1 MNPRSLPGPIRNL
14 GGAVEVPTSKSLTNR
29 ALVVAAAAG
38 GGRIVRPL
46 DCEDTRL
53 LAAALEQAGWPVGW
67 GEEIVVGRRRSVTA
81 AEVDLGNSGTG
92 SRLIVGLLACVPGRF
107 RIDGSPRLRQRP
119 MRPLLGALADLGA
132 EISSDGGFLPV
143 EVAGRRIEGGSI
155 RIRPEVSSQFVSSL
169 LLAGP
174 LMRDGVRVEV
184 LGPLPSRPYLE
195 LTRQVLRT
203 FGAVVSSEGSTI
215 WRVEPGGLRPTITDI
230 EGDWS
235 AVAFAAAAVAVAG
248 GRVSVG
254 PVSSTSAQGDRAVC
268 EILRRAGVE
277 VRYSEH
283 EVVFEGPATRAFDAD
298 LTATP
303 DLFPALSVVAAAGPT
318 GSSLSGLDHLR
329 HKESDRLAVMID
341 NLGRLGAAFD
351 TSASSIRV
359 RRPIGPNR
367 SNGTPVTAADDHRVA
382 MAMAVAALAAG
393 PLELEDDG
401 CVVKS
406 FPGFWSMWQRLVES
420 GSHQP

>member
-1 MNPRSLPGPIRNL
+1 LI
-14 GGAVEVPTSKSLTNR
+14 
-29 ALVVAAAAG
+29 VAAAAD

-53 LAAALEQAGWPVGW
+53 LAAALEQAGWPVDW
-67 GEEIVVGRRRSVTA
+67 GEEIIVGRRRAVAA

-92 SRLIVGLLACVPGRF
+92 SRLIVGLLACVSGRF
-107 RIDGSPRLRQRP
+107 RIDGTPRLRQRP
-119 MRPLLGALADLGA
+119 MRPLLDALADLGA

-143 EVAGRRIEGGSI
+143 VVAGRRIGGGSI

-174 LMRDGVRVEV
+174 LMQDGVRVEV

-195 LTRQVLRT
+195 LTRDMLRT
-203 FGAVVSSEGSTI
+203 FGAVVSIEGPTI
-215 WRVEPGGLRPTITDI
+215 WRVAAGGLRPTTCEI

-254 PVSSTSAQGDRAVC
+254 PVSPSSAQGDRAVC
-268 EILRRAGVE
+268 EILQRAGVD
-277 VRYSEH
+277 VRYTDH
-283 EVVFEGPATRAFDAD
+283 EVIFEGPANRPFEAD

-303 DLFPALSVVAAAGPT
+303 DLFPALAVVAAAGPT
-318 GSSLSGLDHLR
+318 GTRLSGLDHLK

-351 TSASSIRV
+351 RSASSISV
-359 RRPIGPNR
+359 RSPIRPSG
-367 SNGTPVTAADDHRVA
+367 SKGTPVTAANDHRVA
-382 MAMAVAALAAG
+382 MAMAVAGLVAG
-393 PLELEDDG
+393 PLELDDDA

-406 FPGFWSMWQRLVES
+406 FPGFWGMWRRLVES
-420 GSHQP
+420 GSEQA